1 LLKIGCIIPVYNTGW
16 LLDEVLEQLKKHIS
30 VEDMVI
36 VDDGSDD
43 DTADYAEKHNTGLIR
58 HCKNFGKGAAL
69 RTGFSWSENRGY
81 DAVLTID
88 GDGQHD
94 PARVPAF
101 LKKMKSGAD
110 IVLGSRE
117 FEPGTMP
124 LDRIFSNYA
133 STLMVSLLAGR
144 RLQDSQCGYRLI
156 RTRVLQ
162 SLNLFTNRYEL
173 ETELL
178 VKAIRKGW
186 QVSFCPVPAIYN
198 GGISHIQRFPDT
210 VRFCRLFI
218 KLMYFWD

>member
-1 LLKIGCIIPVYNTGW
+1 LKVGCIIPVYNIGK
-16 LLDEVLEQLKKHIS
+16 LLDGVLEKIGHYIPVKNI
-30 VEDMVI
+30 VI
-36 VDDGSDD
+36 VDDGSED
-43 DTADYAEKHNTGLIR
+43 DTADYAEKHHAVLIR
-58 HCKNFGKGAAL
+58 HCKNLGKGAAL
-69 RTGFSWSENRGY
+69 RTGFHWSESNGY
-81 DAVLTID
+81 DAVFTID

-94 PARVPAF
+94 PARIPDF
-101 LKKMKSGAD
+101 IRKMNEGAD
-110 IVLGSRE
+110 IILGSRQ
-117 FEPGTMP
+117 FSPGTMP
-124 LDRIFSNYA
+124 IDRIFSNYA

-198 GGISHIQRFPDT
+198 EGISHIQRFPDT

-218 KLMYFWD
+218 KLMYFWGE